1 MAVSQHI
8 TKNWQ
13 WVVGAGAI
21 LISIGVNLSE
31 LRAMKQKQ
39 TEQDGRYARQ
49 FELINRVSDRLNAL
63 EVKDAYRRGR
73 EDALAEKNK
82 SNSPTS
88 IPLTP

>member
-1 MAVSQHI
+1 MPVSQHI

-31 LRAMKQKQ
+31 LRALKAKQ
-39 TEQDGRYARQ
+39 TEHEGRYARQ
-49 FELINRVSDRLNAL
+49 FELINRLQERVIAL

-82 SNSPTS
+82 TLSPTS
-88 IPLTP
+88 IPLMP